1 MSIYHLHIPR
11 TSGVYIRNN
20 VIPELISKKIT
31 HFASNRTEID
41 AKHIAKSKFVIGH
54 FGKMP
59 LKYMDSPKVFCLLR
73 DPIDRYIS
81 YFKYTT
87 GYITSEKDAKNNL
100 EHWLYGPQSET
111 QSNLQSKFLTGS
123 TNIEEFNKHLGNF
136 DAYIDNAW
144 HLEECNLN
152 IENIKNFIK
161 EINIYT
167 LENYDVFKKDFS
179 KEVYDQFAIKPFKYS
194 DKVNESP
201 KIKVD
206 IDKAHLK
213 RIRELNELDYEV
225 YDYVKSI
232 KKR

>member
-1 MSIYHLHIPR
+1 
-11 TSGVYIRNN
+11 
-20 VIPELISKKIT
+20 
-31 HFASNRTEID
+31 
-41 AKHIAKSKFVIGH
+41 
-54 FGKMP
+54 MP

-144 HLEECNLN
+144 HLEEFNLN

-179 KEVYDQFAIKPFKYS
+179 EEVYDQFAIKPFKYS

-201 KIKVD
+201 KIKID